1 MLILLTIHCIP
12 KYAMKGRTADL
23 LAIPIGAYHQIRCSQ
38 SRSSGLSHL
47 QGSHC
52 SAMNLL
58 RSFLRD
64 QRLDPKIL

>member
-1 MLILLTIHCIP
+1 MLTIHCIP

-38 SRSSGLSHL
+38 SSGLSHF
-47 QGSHC
+47 QGSHY
-52 SAMNLL
+52 SAMNLF